1 VPAENLVGGL
11 GEGWTI
17 AQTTL
22 SHERGTSPRQLVVH
36 RILLTELL
44 ALARRSGADRDPI
57 IRQQLAQAVIEVEI
71 TKLANWRT
79 LTQLRRSGKPGPESS
94 LVKLFW
100 SEMSQRLHDTAMQV
114 LGVAGQHWPGEPRA
128 IANGRWLRS
137 YMYYRAASIFA
148 GTNEVQ
154 RNIIAQRVLGL
165 PRG

>member
-1 VPAENLVGGL
+1 
-11 GEGWTI
+11 
-17 AQTTL
+17 
-22 SHERGTSPRQLVVH
+22 
-36 RILLTELL
+36 
-44 ALARRSGADRDPI
+44 LARRSGADRDPI

-79 LTQLRRSGKPGPESS
+79 LTQLRRSGTPGPESS

-137 YMYYRAASIFA
+137 YLYYRAASIFA

-165 PRG
+165 PRS